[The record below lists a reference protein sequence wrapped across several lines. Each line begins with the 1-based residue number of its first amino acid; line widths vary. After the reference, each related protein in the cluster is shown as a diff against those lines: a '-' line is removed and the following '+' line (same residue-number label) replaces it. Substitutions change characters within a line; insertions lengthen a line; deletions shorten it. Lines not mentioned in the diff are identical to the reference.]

1 MLYFPLSLSLPVHVA
16 AVFFVTVLMFG
27 LNIWAAAVLMMV
39 VCMIILH
46 MFGCMHLLG
55 INANA
60 VSLVNLVMVS
70 RVTQTSHTIIRSL
83 KFNNTL
89 DKSYSK

>member
-1 MLYFPLSLSLPVHVA
+1 MVFVSPHPLA

-27 LNIWAAAVLMMV
+27 LNVWAAAILMLV

-70 RVTQTSHTIIRSL
+70 RTTESCSL
-83 KFNNTL
+83 PL
-89 DKSYSK
+89 ECIVD

>member
-1 MLYFPLSLSLPVHVA
+1 MLSCPPLSA
-16 AVFFVTVLMFG
+16 AVFFVTLLMFG
-27 LNIWAAAVLMMV
+27 LNLWAAAVLMLV

-46 MFGCMHLLG
+46 MFGCMYLLG

-70 RVTQTSHTIIRSL
+70 
-83 KFNNTL
+83 
-89 DKSYSK
+89 

>member
-1 MLYFPLSLSLPVHVA
+1 
-16 AVFFVTVLMFG
+16 VFFVTILMFG
-27 LNIWAAAVLMMV
+27 LNVWAAAILMLV

-70 RVTQTSHTIIRSL
+70 RVNQTRH
-83 KFNNTL
+83 
-89 DKSYSK
+89 SKKN

>member
-1 MLYFPLSLSLPVHVA
+1 MTVREVHIYVTWNVLYSSPSPSSLSIA

-27 LNIWAAAVLMMV
+27 LNIWAAAILMLV

-70 RVTQTSHTIIRSL
+70 RAAKNRMQ
-83 KFNNTL
+83 
-89 DKSYSK
+89 

>member
-1 MLYFPLSLSLPVHVA
+1 MGVVSKHTQLEYTGKNAIMSCIIDKSPL

-27 LNIWAAAVLMMV
+27 LNIWAAAMLMLV

-70 RVTQTSHTIIRSL
+70 SSNETH
-83 KFNNTL
+83 
-89 DKSYSK
+89 

>member
-1 MLYFPLSLSLPVHVA
+1 
-16 AVFFVTVLMFG
+16 MFG
-27 LNIWAAAVLMMV
+27 LNVWAAVILMMV

-60 VSLVNLVMVS
+60 ISLVNLVMVS
-70 RVTQTSHTIIRSL
+70 NKQDVWHL
-83 KFNNTL
+83 PL
-89 DKSYSK
+89 CYL